1 MQNVECIIDGHHGV
15 FVPTVFAQ
23 TVNRAILSGVSA
35 ETLDYLAKEEST
47 EDDWFWDEWDSVL
60 NNARITH
67 NGKIYHLHQDGD
79 LFAIDWDNLTSEE
92 KHNLGFDDY
101 A

>member
-1 MQNVECIIDGHHGV
+1 MQNIECIVNGAHGV
-15 FVPTVFAQ
+15 FVPMVFVQ
-23 TVNRAILSGVSA
+23 TINRVLLSGVTA
-35 ETLDYLAKEEST
+35 ETLDYLAKEEILG
-47 EDDWFWDEWDSVL
+47 DDWFWEEWDSVL

>member
-15 FVPTVFAQ
+15 YVPLVFVQ
-23 TVNRAILSGVSA
+23 TVNRALLSGVA
-35 ETLDYLAKEEST
+35 VETLEYLAKEESL
-47 EDDWFWDEWDSVL
+47 EDDGFWEEWDSVL

-79 LFAIDWDNLTSEE
+79 LFAIAWDNLTDEE
-92 KHNLGFDDY
+92 MVSFGLGD
-101 A
+101 

>member
-1 MQNVECIIDGHHGV
+1 MRNIECIIDSRHGV
-15 FVPTVFAQ
+15 FVPVVFAQ
-23 TVNRAILSGVSA
+23 TINRALLSGVSA
-35 ETLDYLAKEEST
+35 ETLDYLAKEGSL
-47 EDDWFWDEWDSVL
+47 EDDGFWEEWDSVL

-79 LFAIDWDNLTSEE
+79 LFAIDWDNLTDKEYES
-92 KHNLGFDDY
+92 LGLE

>member
-1 MQNVECIIDGHHGV
+1 MQNIECI
-15 FVPTVFAQ
+15 
-23 TVNRAILSGVSA
+23 VNS
-35 ETLDYLAKEEST
+35 
-47 EDDWFWDEWDSVL
+47 
-60 NNARITH
+60 ARITH
-67 NGKIYHLHQDGD
+67 NGKIYHLYQDAG